1 MAGPFHFRC
10 TYLVL
15 ENIACVFNETCVL
28 SSAPVLRI
36 AYLSRIN
43 DSGEESDDPSS
54 QKHAPPR
61 LACLVD
67 IVAVAVVEVHV
78 VVVSARGAFLLL
90 LLLLLLPLVLDPD
103 NDAYDRDADGDNWD
117 DDTNDNLIGFA

>member
-90 LLLLLLPLVLDPD
+90 LLLLPLVLDPE
-103 NDAYDRDADGDNWD
+103 NDAYDRDAGADDWD